1 MDATFAYAIALATA
15 VASFRH
21 QLATQRLVL
30 LGTRALVQGLCLGI
44 TLAGRVGMG
53 VRAALAL
60 HRCAR
65 RCSVR
70 SMVDEK
76 KKKEM
81 MKKEKK
87 KK

>member
-1 MDATFAYAIALATA
+1 
-15 VASFRH
+15 
-21 QLATQRLVL
+21 
-30 LGTRALVQGLCLGI
+30 
-44 TLAGRVGMG
+44 MG